1 MAKYLKFITT
11 IYNNTITD
19 EKELRSVFD
28 SGESYKVISEND
40 DFYILEFPNHSY
52 YNNKGLF
59 GIEKGLDEYRYE
71 VIEYDEE

>member
-11 IYNNTITD
+11 IYNDTITD

-40 DFYILEFPNHSY
+40 DFYVLEFPNHSY

-59 GIEKGLDEYRYE
+59 GIEKGLDGYRYE
-71 VIEYDEE
+71 VIECNEK